1 MIVFMAI
8 QMSVPKRKS
17 PQSVIIKLRIKG
29 INVFELSFTLV
40 HGKERVHELTEC
52 QNDNNQTFLSTNH
65 FGDKIGCKFQF
76 WLFNQIINISE

>member
-29 INVFELSFTLV
+29 INVFHFFHAYEQSKDTKV
-40 HGKERVHELTEC
+40 RLTEC
-52 QNDNNQTFLSTNH
+52 QSDTNSNL
-65 FGDKIGCKFQF
+65 DSSNKT
-76 WLFNQIINISE
+76 

>member
-1 MIVFMAI
+1 MKCT
-8 QMSVPKRKS
+8 PKVRHKTLG
-17 PQSVIIKLRIKG
+17 VHFKLRIKG